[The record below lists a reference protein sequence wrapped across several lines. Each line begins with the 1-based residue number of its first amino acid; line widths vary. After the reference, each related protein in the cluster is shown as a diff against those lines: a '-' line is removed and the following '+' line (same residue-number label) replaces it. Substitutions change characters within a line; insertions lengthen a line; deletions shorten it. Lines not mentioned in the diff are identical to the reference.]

1 MGDFIKASKW
11 KLLPKRVAEGV
22 LLHRFIDSTTDDH
35 EISAD
40 LRTMLHPVCGKYASI
55 ALDMLYDHMLAVE
68 FEKWGSMSLPLYID
82 QSYKRI
88 ESRKEVMPEACQIMV
103 SYMVSQ
109 NWLGNY
115 TTIDG
120 IQETLLRM
128 ERRIGRNTG
137 FDGVKEAFINEHNR
151 FFEGFHRIFPDL
163 QRKCSQK
170 IISFAR

>member
-40 LRTMLHPVCGKYASI
+40 LRTMLYPVCGKYASI

-68 FEKWGSMSLPLYID
+68 FENWGPMPLPAYID
-82 QSYKRI
+82 QAYRRI
-88 ESRKEVMPEACQIMV
+88 QLKQDVMPEACRVMV
-103 SYMVSQ
+103 NYMVSQ

-115 TTIDG
+115 SSIDG
-120 IQETLLRM
+120 IQETLIRM
-128 ERRIGRNTG
+128 ERRIGRPTG
-137 FDGVKEAFINEHNR
+137 FEGVKVAFLNDYDR

-163 QRKCSQK
+163 QRRCSQK